1 MPSYKNS
8 MTSQIVF
15 IVVITIVVMQLYYFY
30 LTREVL
36 DLFNTIVSW
45 FVGAYM
51 QRQMNILPDSKSNEP
66 ESEKVDDSKPSLHDI
81 NNIQDVG

>member
-15 IVVITIVVMQLYYFY
+15 IVVIAIVAMQLYFFFK
-30 LTREVL
+30 TNQIL

-45 FVGAYM
+45 FVGAYL
-51 QRQMNILPDSKSNEP
+51 QRNLNQVPELTANEP
-66 ESEKVDDSKPSLHDI
+66 TSIKDNDSKPLLHD
-81 NNIQDVG
+81 NNIQDVW